1 MTISV
6 SNIFHLVDGSNAQA
20 VVHGDEHE
28 DDDRISSDHSVQRLP
43 HGAAPVV

>member
-1 MTISV
+1 MC
-6 SNIFHLVDGSNAQA
+6 HLVDGRDAEA

-28 DDDRISSDHSVQRLP
+28 HDDRIGADHSVQRLP